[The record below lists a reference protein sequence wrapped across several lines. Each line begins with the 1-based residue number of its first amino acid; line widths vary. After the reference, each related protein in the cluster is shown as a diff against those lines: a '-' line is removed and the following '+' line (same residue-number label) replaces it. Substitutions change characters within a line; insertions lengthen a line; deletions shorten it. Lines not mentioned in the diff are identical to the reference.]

1 MRVTLLS
8 ELTALLLPAAARDL
22 RERGAAGE
30 LRADDLVS
38 ISRLLEIAAELVVAR
53 DMARDGSDA
62 AEPLDAAK
70 RAAASDLAVI
80 AAVERKRASRT

>member
-8 ELTALLLPAAARDL
+8 ELTTLLLPAAARDL
-22 RERGAAGE
+22 RERGAAGD

-38 ISRLLEIAAELVVAR
+38 ISRLLDIAAELLVAR
-53 DMARDGSDA
+53 GMADAGSDA
-62 AEPLDAAK
+62 VEPLHAAK

-80 AAVERKRASRT
+80 AAIERKRASRA